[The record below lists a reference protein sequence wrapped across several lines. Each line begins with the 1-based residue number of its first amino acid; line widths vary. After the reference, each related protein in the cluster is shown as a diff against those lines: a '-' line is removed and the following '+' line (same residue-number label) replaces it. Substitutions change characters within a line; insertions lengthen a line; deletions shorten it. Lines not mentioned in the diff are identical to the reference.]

1 MLTATWLNTLTR
13 DQQKSTLSVIKK
25 KIRMGEVLED
35 NTGLSSSSLHL
46 HRSSL
51 LSRDKAV
58 QTSEVLHSFC

>member
-1 MLTATWLNTLTR
+1 
-13 DQQKSTLSVIKK
+13 
-25 KIRMGEVLED
+25 MGEVLED

-58 QTSEVLHSFC
+58 QTSERSCTAFVRFFPKGLVS